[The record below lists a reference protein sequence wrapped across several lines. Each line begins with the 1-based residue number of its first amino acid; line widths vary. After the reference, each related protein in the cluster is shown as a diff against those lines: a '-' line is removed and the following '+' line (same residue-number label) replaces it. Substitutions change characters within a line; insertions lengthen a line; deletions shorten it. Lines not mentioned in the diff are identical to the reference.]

1 MLFTLIAF
9 ARCNESLSTIT
20 FLTSHY
26 ILRHKVSCALKI
38 PTLIYSPCDC
48 ALFSLQACNS
58 SSHFPIPPSWFHS
71 LSPRLTEHSLT
82 QFHQPYIH
90 NLRVENLLLKIRIN
104 GDRSTTDTNT
114 FYVAAIITI
123 CLPYDLYVLKQD
135 FFGNKSHI
143 HCYKCLLFLWARI
156 SNPLFLRSS
165 FLQLLFKIRSNMN
178 LYLL

>member
-1 MLFTLIAF
+1 MRL
-9 ARCNESLSTIT
+9 CT
-20 FLTSHY
+20 FLVASVQF
-26 ILRHKVSCALKI
+26 LFPL
-38 PTLIYSPCDC
+38 PDSP
-48 ALFSLQACNS
+48 
-58 SSHFPIPPSWFHS
+58 PPGSPAFLHPEHS
-71 LSPRLTEHSLT
+71 LS

-90 NLRVENLLLKIRIN
+90 NLRLENLWLKIRIN

-123 CLPYDLYVLKQD
+123 CSPHDLYVLKQD

-143 HCYKCLLFLWARI
+143 HSYKCLLFLWARI

-165 FLQLLFKIRSNMN
+165 FLQLLFKIRSNMK